1 MMKMPKL
8 QGGADLSV
16 KNRNRP
22 PLRGCVICYSS
33 RLAFSLEPQ
42 LAQKS
47 RFPKSFFL
55 SLSQMQIIGELSIS
69 ISLLLLLLLVCVM
82 KEDVGSCMKGIGQ
95 TRPSRVLAYSAWA
108 CREREA
114 SPGCCSSSD
123 NQQQAG
129 RLFLSIPVA
138 CVRADQSSDL
148 MN

>member
-1 MMKMPKL
+1 MKMPKL

-55 SLSQMQIIGELSIS
+55 SLSLSLSDADYWRALDLHLIVVVAVVGLRYEGGCRKLHERNRRNTAEPS
-69 ISLLLLLLLVCVM
+69 SGLLGLGLPRERGVAWMLLVVRQ
-82 KEDVGSCMKGIGQ
+82 SA
-95 TRPSRVLAYSAWA
+95 TSWPPVLVYT
-108 CREREA
+108 C
-114 SPGCCSSSD
+114 
-123 NQQQAG
+123 
-129 RLFLSIPVA
+129 
-138 CVRADQSSDL
+138 CVRSR
-148 MN
+148 